1 MTADAA
7 LTGVSTVGAVAAGAS
22 LILAPHVT
30 GVLAAAGMLS
40 ADGRCKTL
48 DAAADGY
55 VRTEAVWA
63 LPLWSAEPP
72 LAAAPAATTA
82 AAAAA
87 VRSAPAMLLS
97 SAVNQDGRS
106 SSLTAPNGPS
116 QQEVLAAA
124 ARGAFPA
131 LQRPPDRLEMHG
143 TGTALG
149 DPIEFGAAVA
159 VHSASDSG
167 GSAGPPLT
175 LGAIKSSFGH
185 SEAAAGAW
193 GLLHAA
199 AQLQRRGGGQL
210 PHLRSLNPFVAQ
222 VLDRGRR
229 AGGGGGGG
237 GGEGGLAAAAA
248 RQDRSAASG
257 EGADGAEQG
266 PSLTVCGVSSFA
278 FQAWTKHVCPHFD

>member
-1 MTADAA
+1 
-7 LTGVSTVGAVAAGAS
+7 
-22 LILAPHVT
+22 
-30 GVLAAAGMLS
+30 
-40 ADGRCKTL
+40 
-48 DAAADGY
+48 
-55 VRTEAVWA
+55 
-63 LPLWSAEPP
+63 
-72 LAAAPAATTA
+72 
-82 AAAAA
+82 
-87 VRSAPAMLLS
+87 
-97 SAVNQDGRS
+97 
-106 SSLTAPNGPS
+106 
-116 QQEVLAAA
+116 
-124 ARGAFPA
+124 
-131 LQRPPDRLEMHG
+131 MHG

-229 AGGGGGGG
+229 AGGGGGGADG
-237 GGEGGLAAAAA
+237 GGGAGLAAAAA
-248 RQDRSAASG
+248 RQDRGAASG
-257 EGADGAEQG
+257 EGAEGAEQG
-266 PSLTVCGVSSFA
+266 SSLTVCGVSSFA
-278 FQAWTKHVCPHFD
+278 FQAETNMFAHFSTEPERCM